1 MKSKKET
8 KIKKKESE
16 IKVIPSSLKASV
28 RKKIPTKGVDP
39 KYLGIPNINF
49 SLTDK
54 DDKREPQFAYERKT
68 KGYDR
73 SELWSLD
80 STIARF
86 IAPRLRDFAEDHC
99 GYPACFADD
108 KEWSEILDKMATAF
122 ELLSS
127 DEFPFLT
134 KEQDAQVEEGL
145 DLFRKWF
152 HSLWD

>member
-1 MKSKKET
+1 MKNRRILKN
-8 KIKKKESE
+8 KKKESE
-16 IKVIPSSLKASV
+16 IKVVPFSLKASG
-28 RKKIPTKGVDP
+28 RKKIPSKGIDP

-80 STIARF
+80 STIAKF
-86 IAPRLRDFAEDHC
+86 IAPRLRDFADDHC
-99 GYPACFADD
+99 GYPACFKDE
-108 KEWSEILDKMATAF
+108 KEWDKILGKMATAF

-127 DEFPFLT
+127 DKFIFLT
-134 KEQDAQVEEGL
+134 KEQNNQVEEGL

-152 HSLWD
+152 RNLWD